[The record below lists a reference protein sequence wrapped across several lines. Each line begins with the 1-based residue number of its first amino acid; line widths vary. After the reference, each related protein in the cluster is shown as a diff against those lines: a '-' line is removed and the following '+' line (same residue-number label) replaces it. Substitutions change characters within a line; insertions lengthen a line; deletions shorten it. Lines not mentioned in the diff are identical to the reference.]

1 MLQNTIMRF
10 AALSQLLP
18 VVAAIVARPLPP
30 TSRELKHTYIIKFG
44 ENTTSSVQQS
54 HIDWI
59 RSLVKR
65 HESRTIELRHVF
77 SLGFNG
83 YSAVLDLE
91 ALDAV
96 RYSPEVV
103 EISHV
108 GLSETPSNLS
118 EGQSRQP
125 EAVGRL
131 SADPVSPV
139 AANGLITVPN
149 KGWNFNRLSHREF
162 KKGYENGPWIRDQY
176 LGGNASVYILDT
188 GINLAQPGFK
198 GSQVFPGKNFVRTS
212 QRGATNDDVHGHG
225 TMCAGVVA
233 GKNGVAP
240 EAKTYAVKIANDKNQ
255 AACDDTVAGIEWVI
269 NQPGPNNMKVLSMSQ
284 TGFTGQPDVSSAV
297 KAAVLRGVHF
307 VVSAGNNGVDACGV
321 EPSNAPGAIVVGSVD
336 AFNRLPIKGKDDLEG
351 TNIGRCIT
359 VFAPGSKVPSLSA
372 KDMSSNYYYWGW
384 GTSIAAPQVAAVI
397 ANRLS
402 AVGAQRPAQIKAWI
416 QGTATKGQV
425 EGDLKGAPNL
435 IAFTGPGAE
444 ILAPVTVDSN
454 EKKTKTKT
462 KM

>member
-1 MLQNTIMRF
+1 MRF
-10 AALSQLLP
+10 AALLQLLP
-18 VVAAIVARPLPP
+18 VVAAVVARPPAP
-30 TSRELKHTYIIKFG
+30 TSQELKHTYIIKFG
-44 ENTTSSVQQS
+44 ENTMSSVQES
-54 HIDWI
+54 HVDWI
-59 RSLVKR
+59 RSLEKL
-65 HESRTIELRHVF
+65 HGSRNIELRHVF
-77 SLGFNG
+77 SLGFKG
-83 YSAVLDLE
+83 YSAVLDIE
-91 ALDAV
+91 ALDTV

-108 GLSETPSNLS
+108 GLSETPSNPP
-118 EGQSRQP
+118 GRQSRQP
-125 EAVGRL
+125 ELVDRL
-131 SADPVSPV
+131 SADPMGPV
-139 AANGLITVPN
+139 DANGLITVPN

-176 LGGNASVYILDT
+176 LGKNASVYILDT
-188 GINLAQPGFK
+188 GINLAQPGFQ

-240 EAKTYAVKIANDKNQ
+240 EAKTYAVKIANDLNQ
-255 AACDDTVAGIEWVI
+255 AACDDTVAGIEWIV

-284 TGFTGQPDVSSAV
+284 TGFTGRPDVSAAV
-297 KAAVLRGVHF
+297 KAAVLKGVHF
-307 VVSAGNNGVDACGV
+307 VVSAGNHGVDACGV

-336 AFNRLPIKGKDDLEG
+336 AFNRLPVKGKDDLEG
-351 TNIGRCIT
+351 TNVGRCVT

-372 KDMSSNYYYWGW
+372 KNLSPTYYYWGW

-402 AVGAQRPAQIKAWI
+402 AVGPQKPAQIKAWI

-454 EKKTKTKT
+454 QGRMKI
-462 KM
+462 

>member
-1 MLQNTIMRF
+1 MVQI
-10 AALSQLLP
+10 AALLQLLP
-18 VVAAIVARPLPP
+18 AVAAIVARPPPP
-30 TSRELKHTYIIKFG
+30 TSQELKHTYIIRFG
-44 ENTTSSVQQS
+44 ENTTSSVQES
-54 HIDWI
+54 HVDWI
-59 RSLVKR
+59 RSLEKR
-65 HESRTIELRHVF
+65 HESRAIELRHVF

-83 YSAVLDLE
+83 YSAVLDLQ

-118 EGQSRQP
+118 GRQSRQP

-131 SADPVSPV
+131 SMESMSPIDG
-139 AANGLITVPN
+139 NGLITVPN
-149 KGWNFNRLSHREF
+149 KGWNFNRLSHRVF
-162 KKGYENGPWIRDQY
+162 KKGYDNGPWIRDQY
-176 LGGNASVYILDT
+176 LGRNASVYILDT

-212 QRGATNDDVHGHG
+212 QRGATNSDVHGHG

-240 EAKTYAVKIANDKNQ
+240 EAKTYSVKIANDKNQ

-269 NQPGPNNMKVLSMSQ
+269 NQPGANNMKVLSMSQ
-284 TGFTGQPDVSSAV
+284 TGFTGRPDVSSAV
-297 KAAVLRGVHF
+297 KAAVLKGVHF
-307 VVSAGNNGVDACGV
+307 VVSAGNNGVDACKV
-321 EPSNAPGAIVVGSVD
+321 EPSSAPGAIVVGSVD

-351 TNIGRCIT
+351 TNIGPCIT

-372 KDMSSNYYYWGW
+372 KELSPTYRYWGW
-384 GTSIAAPQVAAVI
+384 GTSIAGPQVAAVI

-402 AVGAQRPAQIKAWI
+402 AVGAQKPAQIKAWI

-425 EGDLKGAPNL
+425 EGELKGAPNL
-435 IAFTGPGAE
+435 IAYTGAGVE

-454 EKKTKTKT
+454 VEKTKL
-462 KM
+462 